1 MIFNINTFSTL
12 LISRCRDEHKKRE
25 EALKNPQTL
34 IKLLGFAIFEAEL
47 FCTYRVRAQFTC
59 LEYVTIFNGKKYL
72 SCCYMYLLYTC
83 SVYLTNRFPLVMGLF
98 SYGLQMMPKCG
109 KTHKVANKVQ
119 PSVSVM
125 FLPHFDV
132 FCDLFLNRLT
142 ATMNLIVLYIH
153 MYINVGVESTLP

>member
-1 MIFNINTFSTL
+1 
-12 LISRCRDEHKKRE
+12 
-25 EALKNPQTL
+25 
-34 IKLLGFAIFEAEL
+34 
-47 FCTYRVRAQFTC
+47 
-59 LEYVTIFNGKKYL
+59 
-72 SCCYMYLLYTC
+72 MYLLYTC
-83 SVYLTNRFPLVMGLF
+83 AVYLTNRFPLVMGLF
-98 SYGLQMMPKCG
+98 SYGSQMMPKCG
-109 KTHKVANKVQ
+109 KTQKVANKVQ

>member
-1 MIFNINTFSTL
+1 
-12 LISRCRDEHKKRE
+12 
-25 EALKNPQTL
+25 
-34 IKLLGFAIFEAEL
+34 
-47 FCTYRVRAQFTC
+47 
-59 LEYVTIFNGKKYL
+59 
-72 SCCYMYLLYTC
+72 MYLLYTC
-83 SVYLTNRFPLVMGLF
+83 AVYLTNRFPLVMGLF